1 MTHLAYRCYFKAG
14 KIIKEE
20 KHSEVWIGSTPTLL
34 IFTTSNVISF
44 FSHSL
49 HMFVNPIYIS
59 YIANSFIY
67 CRQKLHKGALPQPQ
81 HLALN
86 LQCLHERALQRD
98 VHSNRGGTRTSHE
111 ELWSFWFSLFSAAP
125 QPWFFP
131 TSLRLPQQTD
141 QSFICIA
148 VTAPRGCCRLPSLL
162 REASSPGWNQNLFV
176 KFISMAG
183 LTALA
188 PVHF

>member
-1 MTHLAYRCYFKAG
+1 MNLQKWLKYIKKSHSLVDKNKKYITPKKIKKKRKPSSWLMMSPRDINYNSKHSKTVLKSFEENCFTNSHNATHRSMTHLAYRCYFKAG

-34 IFTTSNVISF
+34 IFTTSNVMSF

-59 YIANSFIY
+59 YTIYISFIY

-86 LQCLHERALQRD
+86 LQWLHERALQRD

-111 ELWSFWFSLFSAAP
+111 EL
-125 QPWFFP
+125 
-131 TSLRLPQQTD
+131 
-141 QSFICIA
+141 
-148 VTAPRGCCRLPSLL
+148 
-162 REASSPGWNQNLFV
+162 
-176 KFISMAG
+176 
-183 LTALA
+183 
-188 PVHF
+188 